1 MAKLGEQALKLALTL
16 VAAALL
22 LQWSWQLVKP
32 LLPVFVVALIIWGAV
47 RFVRA
52 RRQDW

>member
-1 MAKLGEQALKLALTL
+1 MHQIGQQVLKLALSL

-22 LQWSWQLVKP
+22 LQWTWQLVKP
-32 LLPVFVVALIIWGAV
+32 LLPLFVIAIVILVTIRV
-47 RFVRA
+47 VRA

>member
-1 MAKLGEQALKLALTL
+1 MNQLGQQALKLTLSL

-22 LQWSWQLVKP
+22 LQWTWQLVKP
-32 LLPVFVVALIIWGAV
+32 LLPLFVLAAVIWV
-47 RFVRA
+47 TIRVVRA

>member
-1 MAKLGEQALKLALTL
+1 MTNLGQQALRLALSL

-22 LQWSWQLVKP
+22 LQWTWQLVKP
-32 LLPVFVVALIIWGAV
+32 LLPLFVVAVVIWV
-47 RFVRA
+47 TIRVVRA